1 MPLVKQT
8 VNVIIGTVNVHPLY
22 PNNKQTCII
31 VENYHYLYNLLTL
44 LIFLSLQCYT
54 PCGLNHHLHDNL
66 PPLMDLTVCVLLYLS
81 LAITYTYLD
90 LQGGNQLTVGLT
102 HQLLYH
108 IPFIAVD
115 LLWVCNAILSEL
127 QDHLGT
133 FSNSLVIALTARQE
147 VWVLFHKVWVI
158 ENH

>member
-1 MPLVKQT
+1 
-8 VNVIIGTVNVHPLY
+8 
-22 PNNKQTCII
+22 
-31 VENYHYLYNLLTL
+31 
-44 LIFLSLQCYT
+44 
-54 PCGLNHHLHDNL
+54 
-66 PPLMDLTVCVLLYLS
+66 MDLTVCVLLYLS
-81 LAITYTYLD
+81 LAIKYTYLD

-115 LLWVCNAILSEL
+115 LLWVCNAVLSEL

-133 FSNSLVIALTARQE
+133 FSNSLVIALTAGQE
-147 VWVLFHKVWVI
+147 VWVLLHKVWVV